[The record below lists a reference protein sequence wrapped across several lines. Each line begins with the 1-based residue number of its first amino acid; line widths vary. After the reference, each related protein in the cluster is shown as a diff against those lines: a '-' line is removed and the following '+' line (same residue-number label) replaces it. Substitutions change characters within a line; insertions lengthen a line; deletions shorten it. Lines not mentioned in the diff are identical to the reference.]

1 MHLMGKAN
9 FNSNNILNQSP

>member
-1 MHLMGKAN
+1 MGKAN